1 MKKSIDINQ
10 IRELINNL
18 NKSSFNS
25 KERFVLIDNIEYLNV
40 NSINALLK
48 VIEEPNEN
56 IHFILINNHKKYY
69 LLLLQGV

>member
-48 VIEEPNEN
+48 LLKNQMKI
-56 IHFILINNHKKYY
+56 FILF
-69 LLLLQGV
+69 